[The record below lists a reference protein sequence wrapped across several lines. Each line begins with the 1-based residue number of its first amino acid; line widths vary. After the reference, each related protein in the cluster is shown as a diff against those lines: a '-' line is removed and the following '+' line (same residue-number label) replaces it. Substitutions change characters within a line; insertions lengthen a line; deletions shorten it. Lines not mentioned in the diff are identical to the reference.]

1 MIQPPATRLSVTRK
15 DAKYHLRKLLV
26 IAMEQRGE
34 TDRIKA
40 IADSVAPERKRNVR
54 EIVIA

>member
-1 MIQPPATRLSVTRK
+1 VTRK

-40 IADSVAPERKRNVR
+40 IADRVAPERKRNVR